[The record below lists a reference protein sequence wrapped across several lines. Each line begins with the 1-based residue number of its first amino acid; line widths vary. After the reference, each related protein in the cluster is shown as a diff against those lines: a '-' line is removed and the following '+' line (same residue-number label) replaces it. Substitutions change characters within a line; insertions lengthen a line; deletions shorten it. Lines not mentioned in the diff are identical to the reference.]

1 MMLALQ
7 CGVIAITLK
16 FMVLERAARLRPVWD
31 VLVSLFPSISDLGG
45 RYHQRCLGALSGEPL
60 TRGGRSKKVPNSVT
74 TGAAEPAACNALT
87 RTANTTTPAIVDKL
101 SDEHAAEEGK
111 QLSKHN

>member
-16 FMVLERAARLRPVWD
+16 FMVLKRAARPVRD

-45 RYHQRCLGALSGEPL
+45 RYHQRCLGAHSGEPL

-74 TGAAEPAACNALT
+74 TGVAEAAACNALT
-87 RTANTTTPAIVDKL
+87 RTANTTNPAVVDRL
-101 SDEHAAEEGK
+101 SDEHAAEERK